1 MKQLAIIAALVALAT
16 SASSYGKEQSRGE
29 CIRDLQVTFGMGLA
43 QAKRICDP
51 RNNVKPNESGGFAR
65 WTVLKRPGRIP
76 NITGKRAAVPDSN
89 VTPSANE

>member
-29 CIRDLQVTFGMGLA
+29 CIRDLQATFGMGLA

-51 RNNVKPNESGGFAR
+51 RNNVKPNEFGWICQVDGPKEAGPYPKYHREKGSGAR
-65 WTVLKRPGRIP
+65 LKRD
-76 NITGKRAAVPDSN
+76 AVC
-89 VTPSANE
+89 E